1 MVGKIIHKFIKNN
14 TKSANCNSTNN
25 NHIFY
30 ELFLQLLRC
39 FKILFCFYMCFSDIC
54 RHAVLYAVNC
64 ICSKLNFFLK
74 YIYEWRDKSP
84 LLASFKFAPRKET
97 KSKTNFVCH
106 CGWKRHQKNTK
117 KKKKKWSGRESG
129 TCHPP
134 KAPTRYLI
142 KYFPCYMVMQ
152 EEEQK
157 EPPERI

>member
-1 MVGKIIHKFIKNN
+1 
-14 TKSANCNSTNN
+14 
-25 NHIFY
+25 
-30 ELFLQLLRC
+30 
-39 FKILFCFYMCFSDIC
+39 MCFSDIC

-64 ICSKLNFFLK
+64 ICSKLNFFLN
-74 YIYEWRDKSP
+74 IYTSDLTYPPFWPVSSSR
-84 LLASFKFAPRKET
+84 LAKKLKAKQISFVIAVESATRKI
-97 KSKTNFVCH
+97 
-106 CGWKRHQKNTK
+106 QKKN
-117 KKKKKWSGRESG
+117 KKWVGRESG